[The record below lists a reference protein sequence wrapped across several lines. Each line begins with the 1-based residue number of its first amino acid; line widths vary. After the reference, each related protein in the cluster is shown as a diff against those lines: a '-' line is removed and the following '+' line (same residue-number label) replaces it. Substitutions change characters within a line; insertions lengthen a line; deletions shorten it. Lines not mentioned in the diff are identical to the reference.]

1 MSRLDA
7 LDARRAPTFYIV
19 AMAVWIYGFAAA
31 NRSLPAVAV
40 FLALLAAAA
49 VQVLA
54 GYAIGRWGALLLGLA
69 PIVIAL
75 AVAGFD
81 STLWSTVV
89 VLTVFPGVPLI
100 GLGVYLRRRWEERND
115 RSPDAWL
122 YGEEP
127 L

>member
-1 MSRLDA
+1 VNRLDL

-19 AMAVWIYGFAAA
+19 GMGLWIYGFAAA
-31 NRSLPAVAV
+31 DRSLPAVLV
-40 FLALLAAAA
+40 FLALLAAGA
-49 VQVLA
+49 VQVGA
-54 GYAIGRWGALLLGLA
+54 GYAIGRWGALALGAA

-75 AVAGFD
+75 AVSGVS
-81 STLWSTVV
+81 STLWTTVV
-89 VLTVFPGVPLI
+89 VQTVFPGVPLI